1 MSART
6 SLILAAVLGLAA
18 VGCQGPRSPAP
29 HEPVGGPDGL
39 REAPA
44 PTGRPILAKLTDAPN
59 VPPPIHRDHAAKV
72 VVDLEVQELEG
83 ELADGVKYVF
93 WTFGGKVPG
102 KFIRVREGDT
112 VELHLRNAAGNKMP
126 HNIDLHAVSGPG
138 GGAEASFV
146 APGHE
151 AQFTF
156 KALKRGLY
164 VYHCATAP
172 VGMHIANGMYGM
184 ILVEPPEGL
193 PPVDHE
199 YYVMQGDFYTAGKTG
214 EGGLQSFD
222 FQKALDEKPTY
233 VVFNGRMNSLTGA
246 NALTA
251 NVGET
256 VRLFVGNGGP
266 NLTSSFH
273 VIGAIFDHVYPE
285 GAVNPMENVQTT
297 SIPPGGATV
306 VDFRVRV
313 PGTYSLVDH
322 AIFRAFN
329 LGALGQ
335 LKVSGPQSPNVF
347 NGEQPA
353 PAPAP
358 SAQAP
363 QSKTDAEAPQPP
375 TPLEH
380 PVTILSHTD
389 QMKAGQKVFSGICQ
403 ACHQADGKGIPS
415 AIPPLAGSDFLMADK
430 LRAVR
435 IVSEGLSGPVT
446 VNGQTFNSVMP
457 PQPTLSDADVANVLT
472 YVRNSFGNHGEGVS
486 PEEVSRVRGHGNVAR
501 N

>member
-1 MSART
+1 MQK
-6 SLILAAVLGLAA
+6 G
-18 VGCQGPRSPAP
+18 
-29 HEPVGGPDGL
+29 
-39 REAPA
+39 
-44 PTGRPILAKLTDAPN
+44 
-59 VPPPIHRDHAAKV
+59 
-72 VVDLEVQELEG
+72 
-83 ELADGVKYVF
+83 
-93 WTFGGKVPG
+93 
-102 KFIRVREGDT
+102 
-112 VELHLRNAAGNKMP
+112 
-126 HNIDLHAVSGPG
+126 ID
-138 GGAEASFV
+138 E
-146 APGHE
+146 
-151 AQFTF
+151 
-156 KALKRGLY
+156 
-164 VYHCATAP
+164 
-172 VGMHIANGMYGM
+172 N
-184 ILVEPPEGL
+184 
-193 PPVDHE
+193 
-199 YYVMQGDFYTAGKTG
+199 
-214 EGGLQSFD
+214 
-222 FQKALDEKPTY
+222 PTY
-233 VVFNGRMNSLTGA
+233 VLFNGRMNSLTGA

-273 VIGAIFDHVYPE
+273 VIGVIFDHVYPE
-285 GAVNPMENVQTT
+285 GASTPMENVQTT

-313 PGTYSLVDH
+313 PGSYSLVDH

-347 NGEQPA
+347 SEVKPEVKPSEPLPA
-353 PAPAP
+353 PF
-358 SAQAP
+358 AQVP
-363 QSKTDAEAPQPP
+363 KGDAEIPKPP

-380 PVTILSHTD
+380 PVTILNHVN
-389 QMKAGQKVFSGICQ
+389 QMKAGQKVFAGICQ

-430 LRAVR
+430 LRAVKV
-435 IVSEGLSGPVT
+435 VSEGLSGPVT
-446 VNGQTFNSVMP
+446 VNGQSFNSVMP

>member
-1 MSART
+1 
-6 SLILAAVLGLAA
+6 
-18 VGCQGPRSPAP
+18 
-29 HEPVGGPDGL
+29 
-39 REAPA
+39 
-44 PTGRPILAKLTDAPN
+44 
-59 VPPPIHRDHAAKV
+59 
-72 VVDLEVQELEG
+72 
-83 ELADGVKYVF
+83 
-93 WTFGGKVPG
+93 
-102 KFIRVREGDT
+102 
-112 VELHLRNAAGNKMP
+112 
-126 HNIDLHAVSGPG
+126 
-138 GGAEASFV
+138 
-146 APGHE
+146 
-151 AQFTF
+151 
-156 KALKRGLY
+156 
-164 VYHCATAP
+164 

-214 EGGLQSFD
+214 EGGLQPFD

-285 GAVNPMENVQTT
+285 GASNPMENVQTT

-347 NGEQPA
+347 SGEQPVA
-353 PAPAP
+353 APAP

-363 QSKTDAEAPQPP
+363 EPKGDAVTQPP
-375 TPLEH
+375 TPIEH
-380 PVTILSHTD
+380 PVTILSHGD
-389 QMKAGQKVFSGICQ
+389 QMKAGQKVFAGICQ

-435 IVSEGLSGPVT
+435 IVTEGLTGPVT
-446 VNGQTFNSVMP
+446 VNGQSFNSVMP

-472 YVRNSFGNHGEGVS
+472 YVRNSFGNRGEGVS
-486 PEEVSRVRGHGNVAR
+486 PEEVSRVRSGGVAR

>member
-1 MSART
+1 MSARL
-6 SLILAAVLGLAA
+6 SLVFAAVFGLLAA
-18 VGCQGPRSPAP
+18 GCQGPRSPAP
-29 HEPVGGPDGL
+29 PEPVGGPDGL
-39 REAPA
+39 QEAPP
-44 PTGRPILAKLTDAPN
+44 PTGRPIVATLTDAPK
-59 VPPPIHRDHAAKV
+59 VPPAIHRDHAAKV
-72 VVDLEVQELEG
+72 VVDLEVKEVEG

-112 VELHLRNAAGNKMP
+112 VEFHLRNSPDSKMP
-126 HNIDLHAVSGPG
+126 HNIDLHAVTGPG

-146 APGHE
+146 APGH
-151 AQFTF
+151 ASQFTF

-184 ILVEPPEGL
+184 ILVEPPGGL

-199 YYVMQGDFYTAGKTG
+199 YYVMQGDFYTTGKTG
-214 EGGLQSFD
+214 ELGLQGFD
-222 FQKALDEKPTY
+222 FGKAVDEKPTY

-256 VRLFVGNGGP
+256 VRIFFGNGGP

-285 GAVNPMENVQTT
+285 GAKEPMEDVQTT
-297 SIPPGGATV
+297 SVPPGGATM

-329 LGALGQ
+329 MGALGQ

-347 NGEQPA
+347 SGGQPA
-353 PAPAP
+353 EAPKPASAP
-358 SAQAP
+358 QAQAP
-363 QSKTDAEAPQPP
+363 AVP

-380 PVTILSHTD
+380 PVTLVAPAASA
-389 QMKAGQKVFSGICQ
+389 QAGQQVFASICQ
-403 ACHQADGKGIPS
+403 ACHQADGKGIPA

-430 LRAVR
+430 ERAIR
-435 IVSEGLSGPVT
+435 IVTHGLTGPVK

-457 PQPTLSDADVANVLT
+457 PQTTLSNAEVANVLT
-472 YVRNSFGNHGEGVS
+472 YVRGAFGNNGGPVS
-486 PEEVSRVRGHGNVAR
+486 AEEVARVRGQGDVAK